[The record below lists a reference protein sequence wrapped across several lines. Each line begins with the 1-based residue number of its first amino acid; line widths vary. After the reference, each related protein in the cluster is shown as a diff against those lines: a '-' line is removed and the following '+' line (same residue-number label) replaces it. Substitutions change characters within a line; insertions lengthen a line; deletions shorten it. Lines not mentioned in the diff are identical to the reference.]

1 MNMYWAA
8 NSLLLYFSLLM
19 IFWIIVDY
27 LIKIITIFD
36 TGRGRPIESS
46 NSRHNIVENIYRQSR
61 MAERH

>member
-8 NSLLLYFSLLM
+8 NTLLLYFSLLM
-19 IFWIIVDY
+19 IFWFIADY

-36 TGRGRPIESS
+36 TGRGRPMEAGY
-46 NSRHNIVENIYRQSR
+46 SRHNIVENIYRQSR